1 MEVIRVMEGVYVL
14 RDVGGCC
21 ANLVVGKERALLFD
35 TCCGVEDLRGAVEEV
50 TRLPLL
56 VIASHGHFDHVGGS
70 FQFDEVYLSEAD
82 FRILE
87 RYETKLLAGW
97 QRDIAESAAK
107 KGRKARLLRAG
118 AGTAPPR
125 EWRCMRPL
133 SFEAF
138 DLGDRVC
145 QVVPLPGHSA
155 GSAGILIESLS
166 LLLSGDALTPVMCMN
181 FFSHMPPEVQLAT
194 LFRVKELGFSR
205 YLTSHHDVLFGKSMV
220 DRLIG
225 CMERSRDGRFH
236 RYQYPYPPYA
246 KGAIYVDSLEGE
258 PVALILE
265 EGDCPPGALH
275 RGRREK
281 L

>member
-205 YLTSHHDVLFGKSMV
+205 YLTSHHDVLFGKSVV

>member
-87 RYETKLLAGW
+87 RYETKLRAGW

-155 GSAGILIESLS
+155 GSAGILIESLA
-166 LLLSGDALTPVMCMN
+166 LRLSGDALTPVMCMN

>member
-1 MEVIRVMEGVYVL
+1 MEVIRVIEGVYVL

-205 YLTSHHDVLFGKSMV
+205 YLTSHHDVLFGKSVV

>member
-1 MEVIRVMEGVYVL
+1 MEVIRVIEGVYVL

-181 FFSHMPPEVQLAT
+181 FYAAGGAACYAFSGEGAWIFPLPDVPP
-194 LFRVKELGFSR
+194 
-205 YLTSHHDVLFGKSMV
+205 
-220 DRLIG
+220 
-225 CMERSRDGRFH
+225 
-236 RYQYPYPPYA
+236 
-246 KGAIYVDSLEGE
+246 
-258 PVALILE
+258 
-265 EGDCPPGALH
+265 
-275 RGRREK
+275 
-281 L
+281 

>member
-1 MEVIRVMEGVYVL
+1 MEVVKVMEQLYVL

-35 TCCGVEDLRGAVEEV
+35 TCCGVEDLRAAVEEI
-50 TRLPLL
+50 TKLPLL

-70 FQFDEVYLSEAD
+70 GQFKEVYLGEED

-87 RYETKLLAGW
+87 RYDAATPEGW
-97 QRDIAESAAK
+97 RRDIAESAAQ
-107 KGRKARLLRAG
+107 KGERLRLLAD
-118 AGTAPPR
+118 APEPSR
-125 EWRCMRPL
+125 EWKGIRPL
-133 SFEAF
+133 TFTEF
-138 DLGDRVC
+138 DLGEMPC

-155 GSAGILIESLS
+155 GSAGVLIKPLS

-181 FFSHMPPEVQLAT
+181 FFGHMPQEVQLDT
-194 LFRVKELGFSR
+194 LLRVKELGFSR
-205 YLTSHHDVLFGKSMV
+205 YLTSHHDVLFEKSMV

-265 EGDCPPGALH
+265 EGDCPPGALR
-275 RGRREK
+275 RGRK
-281 L
+281 